1 MSYNGRSNVVRLKVN
16 SLETAETTTPIP
28 TRHRADAAPVAS
40 RPRAH
45 RSAVSN
51 GTKLFCVAG
60 LDGRSQTAM
69 RFRDLVKGMEN
80 DLGGSNRL
88 SEGQRQLIRR
98 AATLS
103 IMSESVEADFIRNLA
118 FDSEA
123 YGVLCD
129 RLGRCLQRLG
139 LERVSRDVTPTLQSY
154 LQARAAP

>member
-1 MSYNGRSNVVRLKVN
+1 MGRLKVVRLKVN
-16 SLETAETTTPIP
+16 SLESSEPTAPVP
-28 TRHRADAAPVAS
+28 TRHRADAAPSAS

-51 GTKLFCVAG
+51 GTKLFCVDG
-60 LDGRSQTAM
+60 LDGRSQTAR
-69 RFRDLVKGMEN
+69 RFRDLVEGMGN
-80 DLGGSNRL
+80 DLGGSDRL
-88 SEGQRQLIRR
+88 SEAQKQLIRR

-139 LERVSRDVTPTLQSY
+139 LERKPRDVTPDLRSY
-154 LQARAAP
+154 LAGKDRPE

>member
-1 MSYNGRSNVVRLKVN
+1 VENAEILNVDG
-16 SLETAETTTPIP
+16 P
-28 TRHRADAAPVAS
+28 PVAS

-51 GTKLFCVAG
+51 GTRLFCVDG
-60 LDGRSQTAM
+60 LDGRSQTAR
-69 RFRDLVKGMEN
+69 RFRDLVEGMGN
-80 DLGGSNRL
+80 DLGGSDRL

-118 FDSEA
+118 FDGEA

-139 LERVSRDVTPTLQSY
+139 LERVARPVNDGSQALADYFSRPPPKEG
-154 LQARAAP
+154 AAP